1 MTSIVTNIS
10 ANNALQTLRSINSN
24 LGETQKQV
32 STGLRV
38 GKAADNAAYW
48 SIATTMRSDNKSIS
62 AVQDALGLSGAILD
76 TTYEAIAS
84 SIDVMSEMKA
94 KLVTAFENGVDKTK
108 VNEEIMQL
116 KGQLTTTLGAASFNG
131 QNWLSWNSG
140 VDSADKQI
148 VTSFIRNNDGT
159 VKLGTLSYAI
169 NTPPPQ
175 TDTNVQYFVDNGGSG
190 EYGILSTEAF
200 AIQAGSAKNYV
211 VLKGATAPSTATDL
225 AIDNSTTSAE
235 LDDMLSTLE
244 GMTKQM
250 TKVASDIGSLSR
262 TVDQQSDFAS
272 KLSDSIDSGIGR
284 LVDADM
290 EEQSSRLSALQT
302 QQQLAIQSLSI
313 ANSSPRNILSLFQ
326 G

>member
-1 MTSIVTNIS
+1 MTSIVTNTS
-10 ANNALQTLRSINSN
+10 ASIALQTLRSVNSS
-24 LGETQKQV
+24 LSETQRQV
-32 STGLRV
+32 SSGLRV

-48 SIATTMRSDNKSIS
+48 SVATTMRSDNKAVS

-94 KLVTAFENGVDKTK
+94 KLVTAYEDGVDKTK
-108 VNEEIMQL
+108 VNEELTQL
-116 KGQLTTTLGAASFNG
+116 KGQLTATLAAASFNG
-131 QNWLSWNSG
+131 QNWLSWNSS

-159 VKLGTLSYAI
+159 VELGTVSYAI
-169 NTPPPQ
+169 NTPPPR
-175 TDTNVQYFVDNGGSG
+175 TDTDVQYFVDNGGSG
-190 EYGILSTEAF
+190 EYGILSSEAF
-200 AIQAGSAKNYV
+200 AVQAGSAKNYV
-211 VLKGATAPSTATDL
+211 VLKGATAPATATDL
-225 AIDNSTTSAE
+225 AINNSTTSAE

-262 TVDQQSDFAS
+262 TVDQQNDFAS

-302 QQQLAIQSLSI
+302 QQQLAVQSLSI
-313 ANSSPRNILSLFQ
+313 ANSAPRNILSLFQ